1 MHEVRFDQ
9 VIQDYLTGEDLQMT
23 TYEDIRQALARILVE
38 EKGYPVQNIQPRYK
52 MSLGLDDVDYTINL
66 DFVVTIEG
74 QPALIL
80 GFCPGA
86 VSTYITQYVSVAR
99 IFPGSTVPFVLVTDS
114 MDASLVRVEDKK
126 ELCRG
131 YHCIP
136 TWEQLQHMYKDCPE
150 CTFTP
155 ERQEKEKRIAHAMF
169 ALSDGYCSSQCSIT
183 SGKSQADS

>member
-1 MHEVRFDQ
+1 MHEISFDQ

-38 EKGYPVQNIQPRYK
+38 EKGYPAQNILPRYK
-52 MSLGLDDVDYTINL
+52 ISLGLDDVDYTIKL

-86 VSTYITQYVSVAR
+86 VSTYITQYVSAAR
-99 IFPGSTVPFVLVTDS
+99 VFPGVPVPFVLVTDS
-114 MDASLVRVEDKK
+114 KDASLVQVGDKK

-136 TWEQLQHMYKDCPE
+136 TWEHLQHMYKDCPGY
-150 CTFTP
+150 TFTP
-155 ERQEKEKRIAHAMF
+155 ERQEKEKRVAHAMF
-169 ALSDGYCSSQCSIT
+169 ALSDGYCSSECSVT